1 MAFLH
6 LQPSFLMVSIMYA
19 IAGKRLLLSCADVPQ
34 CECSGLEPD
43 ALPYIHPRVD
53 LTSMESLSNEVA
65 TQIKSVSYY
74 TTSSGEWSH
83 TELNCNLW
91 DFTPALYHLSYMTK
105 FGCWLTLYRC
115 LTNQLPNMLLMDEQ

>member
-1 MAFLH
+1 MA
-6 LQPSFLMVSIMYA
+6 
-19 IAGKRLLLSCADVPQ
+19 
-34 CECSGLEPD
+34 GLEPD
-43 ALPYIHPRVD
+43 MLPYIHTYRNH
-53 LTSMESLSNEVA
+53 LTSMKSLSNEVA

-105 FGCWLTLYRC
+105 YAFRDK
-115 LTNQLPNMLLMDEQ
+115 Q